1 MKYSFKEAAVKIL
14 ERFSEPKT
22 AKEITDIAIEEG
34 LIETAGETPEAT
46 MAAQI
51 YLDINNIK
59 NSVFKKVARG
69 LFTLTAKTESANSP
83 HVIIYNQ
90 NEHVKKD
97 LLDKLLSM
105 DPFQFE
111 YLVADLLQKIGYENV
126 SVTKRS
132 GDKGI
137 DVIANLTVGGI
148 TNVKTVIQVKRYALG
163 NKIDGKIIAQLR
175 GSAEVDQRGLV
186 ITTSD
191 FQKSAI
197 EESKAPNKMPVSL
210 VNGERLIELLIK
222 YGIGVK
228 KDQVTIFTLDNQYFE
243 NESDTTEKKVDSEKS
258 RSIWPLPGGI
268 YNYIETLDKL
278 LETINNGITDKKGLI
293 NWVIA
298 NFENVRSEKTSW
310 GYINVPR
317 NMGLIYFKDGICQL
331 TDSGLSYLKT
341 KDRNFLYD
349 TISKNI
355 LAFDDIYQYLN
366 TIKTPQSQEQILEYL
381 KENFDIEWSTNAQVN
396 FRLLWLE
403 NLDKIKNTDEGYVS
417 EKIVKF

>member
-1 MKYSFKEAAVKIL
+1 MKYSFREAAIKIL

-22 AKEITDIAIEEG
+22 ASDITSIAIEEG
-34 LIETAGETPEAT
+34 LIETSGETPEAT

-51 YLDINNIK
+51 YLDINKNK
-59 NSVFKKVARG
+59 NSPFKKVGRG
-69 LFTLTAKTESANSP
+69 LFTLSTKTESSNSP
-83 HVIIYNQ
+83 HVIINNQ
-90 NEHVKKD
+90 NESAKKE
-97 LLDKLLSM
+97 LLDKLLIM

-137 DVIANLTVGGI
+137 DVMANLTVGGI
-148 TNVKTVIQVKRYALG
+148 TNVKTVIQVKRYGLS

-197 EESKAPNKMPVSL
+197 EESKASNKMPVSL
-210 VNGERLIELLIK
+210 VNGEKLIELLVK
-222 YGIGVK
+222 YGIGIK
-228 KDQVTIFTLDNQYFE
+228 KDQLTIFSLDNQYFE
-243 NESDTTEKKVDSEKS
+243 NESENTEKKIDTEKS

-268 YNYIETLDKL
+268 YSYVETLDKL
-278 LETINNGITDKKGLI
+278 LETIKNGTNDKKGLI
-293 NWVIA
+293 NWVLK
-298 NFENVRSEKTSW
+298 NFDNVKSEKTTW
-310 GYINVPR
+310 GYINVPK
-317 NMGLIYFKDGICQL
+317 NMGLIYFRDGICNL
-331 TDSGLSYLKT
+331 TDAGEQYLRT
-341 KDRNFLYD
+341 KDLQFLYD

-355 LAFDDIYQYLN
+355 LAFDDIYQFL
-366 TIKTPQSQEQILEYL
+366 KTVDEPQSQEQILEYL
-381 KENFDIEWSTNAQVN
+381 KENFDIEWSTFAQVN

-403 NLDKIKNTDEGYVS
+403 NLKKIENTTEGYTA
-417 EKIVKF
+417 

>member
-1 MKYSFKEAAVKIL
+1 MKYSFKEAAIKVL

-22 AKEITDIAIEEG
+22 AKDITDIAIEEG
-34 LIETAGETPEAT
+34 LIETSGETPEAT

-51 YLDINNIK
+51 YLDINNNK
-59 NSVFKKVARG
+59 TSAFKKVARG
-69 LFTLTAKTESANSP
+69 LFTLTTKTESPNSP

-90 NEHVKKD
+90 NEHVKKA
-97 LLDKLLSM
+97 LLDKLLTM

-111 YLVADLLQKIGYENV
+111 FLVADLLQKIGYENV

-137 DVIANLTVGGI
+137 DVVANLTVGGI
-148 TNVKTVIQVKRYALG
+148 TNVKTVIQVKRYGLT

-175 GSAEVDQRGLV
+175 GSSEVDQRGLV

-210 VNGERLIELLIK
+210 VNGEKLLELLIK
-222 YGIGVK
+222 YGIGIK
-228 KDQVTIFTLDNQYFE
+228 KDQLTIFSLDKQYFE
-243 NESDTTEKKVDSEKS
+243 NESETSEKKVDSEKS

-268 YNYIETLDKL
+268 YSYVETLNKL
-278 LETINNGITDKKGLI
+278 LNAIKQGTNDKKGLI
-293 NWVIA
+293 RWVIT
-298 NFENVRSEKTSW
+298 NFENVKSEKTTW
-310 GYINVPR
+310 GYINVPK
-317 NMGLIYFKDGICQL
+317 NMGLISFKDGICRL
-331 TDSGLSYLKT
+331 TEAGEHYLDS
-341 KDRNFLYD
+341 KDLNFLYD

-355 LAFDDIYQYLN
+355 LAFDDIYQFLK
-366 TIKTPQSQEQILEYL
+366 TVKTPQSQEKILEYL
-381 KENFDIEWSTNAQVN
+381 KENFDIEWSTFAQVN

-403 NLDKIKNTDEGYVS
+403 NLKKIRNTADGYT
-417 EKIVKF
+417 I

>member
-1 MKYSFKEAAVKIL
+1 MKYSFREAAIKIL

-22 AKEITDIAIEEG
+22 ASDITNIAIEEG
-34 LIETAGETPEAT
+34 LIETSGETPEAT

-51 YLDINNIK
+51 YLDINKNK
-59 NSVFKKVARG
+59 NSPFKKVGRG
-69 LFTLTAKTESANSP
+69 LFTLSTKTESSNSP
-83 HVIIYNQ
+83 HVIINNQ
-90 NEHVKKD
+90 NESAKKE
-97 LLDKLLSM
+97 LLDKLLIM

-137 DVIANLTVGGI
+137 DVMANLTVGGI
-148 TNVKTVIQVKRYALG
+148 TNVKTVIQVKRYGLS

-197 EESKAPNKMPVSL
+197 EESKASNKMPVSL
-210 VNGERLIELLIK
+210 VNGEKLIELLVK
-222 YGIGVK
+222 YGIGIK
-228 KDQVTIFTLDNQYFE
+228 KDQLTIFSLDNQYFE
-243 NESDTTEKKVDSEKS
+243 NESENTEKKIDTEKS

-268 YNYIETLDKL
+268 YSYVETLDKL
-278 LETINNGITDKKGLI
+278 LETIKNGTNDKKGLI
-293 NWVIA
+293 SWVLK
-298 NFENVRSEKTSW
+298 NFDNVKSEKTTW
-310 GYINVPR
+310 GYINVPK
-317 NMGLIYFKDGICQL
+317 NMGLIYFRDGICNL
-331 TDSGLSYLKT
+331 TDAGEQYLRT
-341 KDRNFLYD
+341 KDLQFLYD

-355 LAFDDIYQYLN
+355 LAFDDIYQFL
-366 TIKTPQSQEQILEYL
+366 KTVDEPQSQEQILEYL
-381 KENFDIEWSTNAQVN
+381 KENFDIEWSTFAQVN

-403 NLDKIKNTDEGYVS
+403 NLKKIENTTEGYTA
-417 EKIVKF
+417 

>member
-22 AKEITDIAIEEG
+22 AKEITEIAIEEG
-34 LIETAGETPEAT
+34 LIETSGETPEAT

-51 YLDINNIK
+51 YLDINNNK

-69 LFTLTAKTESANSP
+69 LFTLTAKTESPNSP

-90 NEHVKKD
+90 NEHVKKE

-111 YLVADLLQKIGYENV
+111 FLVADLLQKIGYENV

-148 TNVKTVIQVKRYALG
+148 TNVKTVIQVKRYGLS

-197 EESKAPNKMPVSL
+197 EESKASNKMPVSL
-210 VNGERLIELLIK
+210 VNGEKLIELLIK
-222 YGIGVK
+222 YGIGIK
-228 KDQVTIFTLDNQYFE
+228 KDLLTIFSLDNQYFE
-243 NESDTTEKKVDSEKS
+243 NESETGEKKIDTEKS

-268 YNYIETLDKL
+268 YSYIETLNKL
-278 LETINNGITDKKGLI
+278 LETIKQGTTDKKGLI
-293 NWVIA
+293 KWVIT
-298 NFENVRSEKTSW
+298 NFENVKSEKTTW

-317 NMGLIYFKDGICQL
+317 NMGLIYFKDGICN
-331 TDSGLSYLKT
+331 LSEAGEHYFET
-341 KDRNFLYD
+341 KSLDFLYD
-349 TISKNI
+349 TISRNI
-355 LAFDDIYQYLN
+355 LAFDDIYQFLE
-366 TIKTPQSQEQILEYL
+366 TVKTPQTQEQILEYL
-381 KENFDIEWSTNAQVN
+381 KENFDIEWSTFAQVN

-403 NLDKIKNTDEGYVS
+403 NLKKIKNTDDGYTV
-417 EKIVKF
+417 